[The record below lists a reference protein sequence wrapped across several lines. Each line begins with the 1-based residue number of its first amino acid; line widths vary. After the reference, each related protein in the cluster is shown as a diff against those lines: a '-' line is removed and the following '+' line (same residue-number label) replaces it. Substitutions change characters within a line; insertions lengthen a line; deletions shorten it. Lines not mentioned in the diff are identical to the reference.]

1 MEIEGV
7 KFAEPCEEKDL
18 QDRPGVYVVLDE
30 TYHNDKLYHM
40 PIYVG
45 EADRVQTD
53 AYDNPERECWEEN
66 RRGMIVFAVL
76 YMDGLN
82 VAHRGRVAA
91 ELEVACHDL
100 LPCIG
105 P

>member
-7 KFAEPCEEKDL
+7 KFAGPYEEKDL

-30 TYHNDKLYHM
+30 TGHDGKLYHT

-45 EADRVQTD
+45 EAKRMDMEV
-53 AYDNPERECWEEN
+53 YNNPERECWEEN
-66 RRGMIVFAVL
+66 SSGMIVFAVL

-82 VAHRGRVAA
+82 VAHRRRVEA
-91 ELEVACHDL
+91 EIGAACHDL
-100 LPCIG
+100 PCIG
-105 P
+105 L